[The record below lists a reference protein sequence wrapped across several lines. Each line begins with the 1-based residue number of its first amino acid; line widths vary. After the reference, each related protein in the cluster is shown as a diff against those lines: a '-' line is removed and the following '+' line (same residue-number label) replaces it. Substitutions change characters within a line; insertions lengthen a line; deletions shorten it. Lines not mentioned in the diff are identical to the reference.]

1 MKKIVVWLS
10 AIAICL
16 LSNAWGAP
24 PKKNRTSSSVRKEQQ
39 QNKKDIAQTNRK
51 IAENKRRTT
60 ASLRTL
66 DMLNAE
72 MQSNRTTI
80 STLSSQIDSIARQQT
95 LLADTVASYNRQLD
109 AMKTAY
115 SNSVRATRAA
125 QQNSL
130 TRLAFVL
137 SSESFA
143 KAYNRTR
150 YLNEYTRWQKRK
162 TREIVT
168 SRQILEQKTQKLDS
182 IKKQQAQKMRQLSGQ
197 QAQLEARQLKTDK
210 LVKQLKREN
219 KALQQV
225 LREKQVQAQ
234 KLDAELDRLIAQ
246 ELERQRAAEA
256 KARAQKAKKGNTE
269 KTPAGS
275 NKTEPAKNTTTTTY
289 ATAESTRQLSGSFE
303 SNKGNLL
310 FPVSGQY
317 KVVRTFGRQKHPQLP
332 NVVIDNSGID
342 IEVPG
347 GGHARAVFAGKVSA
361 IFKQPGFGTIV
372 MVRHGQYLTI
382 YANLADISVKNG
394 SELKQGQT
402 IGRIARGDDGRS
414 VMHFELRK
422 EKQKLNPLNW
432 VK

>member
-1 MKKIVVWLS
+1 MKNIVVWLS

-16 LSNAWGAP
+16 CFDAWGAT
-24 PKKNRTSSSVRKEQQ
+24 PKNKRTTTSVRKEQQ
-39 QNKKDIAQTNRK
+39 LNKKAIAKTNRQ

-66 DMLNAE
+66 DALNAE
-72 MQSNRTTI
+72 MQANRTTI
-80 STLSSQIDSIARQQT
+80 ASLSHQLDSISRQQR
-95 LLADTVASYNRQLD
+95 LLSDTVATYNRQLE
-109 AMKTAY
+109 AMRTAY
-115 SNSVRATRAA
+115 ANSVRATRAA

-143 KAYNRTR
+143 KAYQRTR

-162 TREIVT
+162 THEIT
-168 SRQILEQKTQKLDS
+168 NSRRILEQKTQQLDS
-182 IKKQQAQKMRQLSGQ
+182 IKKQQATKMRQLSGQ
-197 QAQLEARQLKTDK
+197 QAQLQTRQVKTDK

-219 KALQQV
+219 RALQQV
-225 LREKQVQAQ
+225 LREKQQQAQ

-246 ELERQRAAEA
+246 EIERQRAA
-256 KARAQKAKKGNTE
+256 QAKKKNNNKPGVATSDKN
-269 KTPAGS
+269 K
-275 NKTEPAKNTTTTTY
+275 KTENVNNKTTTY

-303 SNKGNLL
+303 SNKGKLL

-317 KVVRTFGRQKHPQLP
+317 KIVRTFGRQKHPQLP
-332 NVVIDNSGID
+332 HVTIDNSGVD

-347 GGHARAVFAGKVSA
+347 GGQARAVFAGKVSA

-382 YANLADISVKNG
+382 YANLANISVKNG
-394 SELKQGQT
+394 SELKQGQN

-422 EKQKLNPLNW
+422 EKQKLNPLDW